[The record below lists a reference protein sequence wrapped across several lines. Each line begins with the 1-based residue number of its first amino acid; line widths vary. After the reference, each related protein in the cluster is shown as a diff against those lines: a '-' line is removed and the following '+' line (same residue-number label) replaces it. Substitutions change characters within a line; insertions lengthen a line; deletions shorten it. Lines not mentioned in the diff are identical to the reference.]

1 MGHARLRIFVCLALW
16 AWAAGTAAM
25 GIGETRECQQG
36 YEIAVG
42 LFGLCSK
49 FQLCSHAR
57 SDGYSVQML
66 ITDAR
71 ERDG

>member
-1 MGHARLRIFVCLALW
+1 
-16 AWAAGTAAM
+16 M

-36 YEIAVG
+36 CEIVVG

-66 ITDAR
+66 ITYAR
-71 ERDG
+71 EWE